1 MVLPWRPGQS
11 WIQVQRHLSCLNDWH
26 KVYIYPA
33 PTKTSVSRESL
44 VSYVTLRIRS
54 HLSEYRRCKFHARVT
69 AVIVSRVTSDLPLQ
83 PIPLNQTWSYLAGLQ
98 LADPNFGSPG
108 KIDLLLGVE
117 IFADAVL
124 HGRRWGDPG
133 SPVALE
139 THFGWALAGS
149 TNSSR
154 SQAVRRFLSFE
165 RSLHSKGLFS
175 EFKVVIDEYFHMGHA
190 ELVPAVDLETPS
202 HSVFY
207 MPMHAVR
214 KDSSSTTKVRAVFDA
229 SAKTSTGVSLNDV
242 LLVGPTVHSPLVD
255 VLLRFRFHHVALIA
269 DVSRMYRAISLTPS
283 DRDLHRFVWRNSP
296 SEPLQDFRL
305 TRVTF
310 GVSSSSYIAN
320 MCVKQNALDYAKVY
334 PLAAQAVEDSFYVD
348 DGLTGADSVEK
359 AVELHIQLQSLFG
372 KAEFLL
378 RKWNSSELEVLQHI
392 DSELR
397 DQRAI
402 CTFSDPDEYT
412 KTLGVEWNARLDH
425 FRLMVSDLP
434 TNRNPTKRAIASDV
448 ARIFD
453 VLGWFAPVTIKAK
466 ILLQRLWEEGMDW
479 DETVPTTLGQTWLE
493 RAPSAC
499 WQAHPTVLLSQGGS
513 CGTQACF

>member
-1 MVLPWRPGQS
+1 
-11 WIQVQRHLSCLNDWH
+11 
-26 KVYIYPA
+26 
-33 PTKTSVSRESL
+33 
-44 VSYVTLRIRS
+44 
-54 HLSEYRRCKFHARVT
+54 
-69 AVIVSRVTSDLPLQ
+69 
-83 PIPLNQTWSYLAGLQ
+83 
-98 LADPNFGSPG
+98 
-108 KIDLLLGVE
+108 
-117 IFADAVL
+117 
-124 HGRRWGDPG
+124 
-133 SPVALE
+133 
-139 THFGWALAGS
+139 
-149 TNSSR
+149 
-154 SQAVRRFLSFE
+154 
-165 RSLHSKGLFS
+165 
-175 EFKVVIDEYFHMGHA
+175 MGHA

-214 KDSSSTTKVRAVFDA
+214 KDSSLTTKVRAVFDV

-255 VLLRFRFHHVALIA
+255 VLLRFRFHRVALIA

-296 SEPLQDFRL
+296 SEPLQDFRM

-310 GVSSSSYIAN
+310 GVSSSSFIAN

-348 DGLTGADSVEK
+348 DGLTGADSVEE

-425 FRLMVSDLP
+425 FRLTVSDLP

-453 VLGWFAPVTIKAK
+453 ILGWFAPVTIKAK

-493 RAPSAC
+493 WRREFHLLAGKHIPRCSYPKEVHVAHKQLHGFSDASERAYSGVVYLRLVDTSGYTSMYPWSQQRLRWPPSK
-499 WQAHPTVLLSQGGS
+499 GS
-513 CGTQACF
+513 PSLDWSSVGHFS